1 MTAKNAVPL
10 KYGLR
15 AHYVTHKQI
24 AAQQRAQART
34 NAQRDE
40 AQLELEEPEP

>member
-1 MTAKNAVPL
+1 VTANTVPL

-24 AAQQRAQART
+24 AAQQRAQARKDRQR
-34 NAQRDE
+34 NDAQPEPD
-40 AQLELEEPEP
+40 EEP